1 MGKVLIIGGTK
12 GIGKAIVSEIIEEH
26 EVVCLSR
33 NISDFTHNNYK
44 HIKFDV
50 LNDEFPEI
58 ESLDTLIYCPGTINL
73 KPISTLTLD
82 DFRYDFELN
91 VIGAVK
97 AIKKYLNLLKKSEN
111 PSILMFSTVATKLG
125 MPYHSSVS
133 VSKSGIDGLVKT
145 LGAELA
151 PKIRINAIAPTI
163 TNTDLAS
170 KILRNEKVI
179 ENMIERHPLKKILSP
194 DEIAKMAS
202 YLISKNS
209 SSISGQIFNMDAGIV
224 SFKS

>member
-1 MGKVLIIGGTK
+1 MAR
-12 GIGKAIVSEIIEEH
+12 AIVSEVIEEH

-73 KPISTLTLD
+73 KPISTLTTD

>member
-12 GIGKAIVSEIIEEH
+12 GIGRAIVSELIERH

-33 NISDFTHNNYK
+33 NISEFTHNNYK
-44 HIKFDV
+44 HVKFDV

-82 DFRYDFELN
+82 DFRNDFELN

-111 PSILMFSTVATKLG
+111 PSILLFSTVATKLG

-179 ENMIERHPLKKILSP
+179 ENLIERHPLKKILSP

>member
-50 LNDEFPEI
+50 LNDECPEI

-194 DEIAKMAS
+194 DEIAKMAC